1 MNEQKTNNTAAIDF
15 QHLDQYT
22 LGDEGLQNELL
33 NLFSQQL
40 EAQSAELLSCADAES
55 WRRAAH
61 TLKGAAR
68 AVGAFHVADAAERLE
83 ALEFGEEAAYSTGL
97 RELAEKGREFNTALA
112 ALGK

>member
-1 MNEQKTNNTAAIDF
+1 MNEQKTNTAAAIDF

-22 LGDEGLQNELL
+22 LGDEGLQSELL

-83 ALEFGEEAAYSTGL
+83 ALEFGEEAACSTGL